1 MFCSS
6 NETST
11 GGGMIVWTE
20 NGFTL
25 CFFDTLTTSILFGFI
40 FIFGLIQFI
49 FYKLYGF
56 KIERE
61 YIDSSVLYSIQVT
74 LTVLLAC
81 EPTLL
86 YATETTTLGKTKI
99 ASYTVF
105 RCVLRTIAW
114 LLSLIILRVERTK
127 TMPTAQSRGHG
138 LIILIFWCLSVL
150 TEIFT
155 LISYRSPFW
164 FFQTIVQNK
173 TSADEIHLV
182 RFSYWIFRLIATV
195 FIFSIGLR
203 APGVP
208 RRRYAILLNRSHSQI
223 EEEKEKENVWSKFFR
238 HFKTLAPFIW
248 PRRHYGLQ
256 FNISICI
263 LILLSGRLLSI
274 EVPRYTKLITDE
286 LIQSSNGTTDT
297 LFNLGARLRSP
308 NTWPWR
314 LVLVLMVVRFL
325 QGAGG
330 FGSGALSIVRSTLWT
345 KVEQYTTRTLKIRV
359 FSHLHDLSL
368 SWHLSRKTGEVL
380 RIVDRG
386 TDSVDSLLNYV
397 LFSIFPTIADIII
410 AIVYFV
416 VQFNIWF
423 GIIVFATMFTY
434 LLITIFI
441 TEWRTKY
448 KKEMNKLDNAMSAT
462 AVDSLLNFETVK
474 YYGAE
479 EYEVTQYHGAIEKYQ
494 KAEWVNQL
502 TLQLLN
508 FVQSILIGIGL
519 TIGSLYCAWLVSA
532 KHELTVGDYV
542 LFGTYILQLY
552 TPLNFFGT
560 YYRLIQ
566 QAFIDMENMLDLLD
580 IKPDVQDSPFAK
592 DIVINNG
599 MIEFDDVCFHYQ
611 PERPILKN
619 ISFNILPGQ
628 TLAIVGPSGAGKSTI
643 VRLLFRF
650 YDIQSGSI
658 KIDGTDISNIT
669 QNSLRRSIGV
679 VPQDTVLFNKDVLYN
694 IRYGRVSATDREVE
708 NAARTAEMH
717 DRINTFPEGYK
728 TIVGERGLK
737 LSGGEKQRVAIART
751 LLKAPTVVLLDE
763 ATSALDTF
771 TERQIQS
778 ALRSVCEGRTT
789 LIVAHRLSTISHADI
804 IIVVSE
810 GSIIERGS
818 HDELLAKPDGTYAAM
833 WKEQSTSYSDAD
845 KPTTTSDNIINAKA
859 FHSTENQQNDDH

>member
-1 MFCSS
+1 R
-6 NETST
+6 
-11 GGGMIVWTE
+11 
-20 NGFTL
+20 
-25 CFFDTLTTSILFGFI
+25 
-40 FIFGLIQFI
+40 
-49 FYKLYGF
+49 YGF

-61 YIDSSVLYSIQVT
+61 YIDGSVLYAIQVI
-74 LTVLLAC
+74 LTILLAC
-81 EPTLL
+81 EPILF
-86 YATETTTLGKTKI
+86 YATETTALGKTKLPN
-99 ASYTVF
+99 YTIF

-114 LLSLIILRVERTK
+114 LFSLLILRVERTK
-127 TMPTAQSRGHG
+127 TMPTAQTRGHG
-138 LIILIFWCLSVL
+138 LTILTFWCIAVIIEL
-150 TEIFT
+150 FA
-155 LISYRSPFW
+155 LISYRSPLW
-164 FFQTIVQNK
+164 FFQPIVRRD
-173 TSADEIHLV
+173 SSIEEIDVV
-182 RFSYWIFRLIATV
+182 RFSYWIFRAIATIL
-195 FIFSIGLR
+195 IFCIGLR

-208 RRRYAILLNRSHSQI
+208 RRRYAVMLNRSHSQI
-223 EEEKEKENVWSKFFR
+223 EEEKMKESVWTKFFR

-248 PRRHYGLQ
+248 PRGHWGLQ
-256 FNISICI
+256 INIIICI
-263 LILLSGRLLSI
+263 FILVVGRLLSI

-297 LFNLGARLRSP
+297 FLNFGAKLRAP
-308 NTWPWR
+308 NSWPWK
-314 LVLVLMVVRFL
+314 LVTILMIFRFL
-325 QGAGG
+325 QGAGP
-330 FGSGALSIVRSTLWT
+330 FGSGMLGIIRSTLWT
-345 KVEQYTTRTLKIRV
+345 KIEQYTTQSLKLRV
-359 FSHLHDLSL
+359 FSHLHHLSL
-368 SWHLSRKTGEVL
+368 SWHLTRKTGEVL

-386 TDSVDSLLNYV
+386 TDSVDSLLNYI
-397 LFSIFPTIADIII
+397 LFSIVPTIADIMI

-423 GIIVFATMFTY
+423 GIIVFATMLVY
-434 LLITIFI
+434 LLLTIVI

-448 KKEMNKLDNAMSAT
+448 KKEMNTLDNAMSGT

-479 EYEVTQYHGAIEKYQ
+479 QYEVTQYKDTIQKYQ
-494 KAEWVNQL
+494 KAEWINQL

-508 FVQSILIGIGL
+508 FVQSVLIGIGL
-519 TIGSLYCAWLVSA
+519 TIGSLYCAWLVSI

-552 TPLNFFGT
+552 APLNYFGT

-580 IKPDVQDSPFAK
+580 IKSDVEDSPFAK

-599 MIEFDDVCFHYQ
+599 MIEFENVCFHYQ
-611 PERPILKN
+611 SERPILKN
-619 ISFNILPGQ
+619 ISFSVLPGQ
-628 TLAIVGPSGAGKSTI
+628 TIAIVGPSGAGKSTI

-650 YDIQSGSI
+650 YDVQSGSI
-658 KIDGTDISNIT
+658 KIDGTDISTVT

-694 IRYGRVSATDREVE
+694 IRYGRVTATDREVE

-717 DRINTFPEGYK
+717 DRIHTFPEGYK

-751 LLKAPTVVLLDE
+751 LLKAPTIVLLDE

-778 ALRSVCEGRTT
+778 ALRTICEGRTT
-789 LIVAHRLSTISHADI
+789 LIVAHRLSTISHADV
-804 IIVVSE
+804 IIVLSE
-810 GSIIERGS
+810 GAIVERGS
-818 HDELLAKPDGTYAAM
+818 HDELLAKPDSVYAAM

-845 KPTTTSDNIINAKA
+845 KPTTINDDIINLKSPNSAE
-859 FHSTENQQNDDH
+859 HHHHHRRT